1 MLDQPQANISLPE
14 NLISAIINGQ
24 ENAVAS
30 ALQFIFNE
38 VMKIEREL
46 HLKAGPYERVSER
59 QGQSNGFKN
68 KTLLTTNGPLELKI
82 PQVRDS
88 SFYPSSIEKGTRSE
102 QSLKL
107 AIAEMYIQGVSTR
120 KVAAIVVELCGK
132 EISST
137 QVSKLSAKLDEE
149 LEKFRSRNLGEISTL
164 YLDARYEKVRHD
176 GVVIDVAVLI
186 ATGVNPEGKREVLG
200 VSITISEAEVHWR
213 EFLSSLLK
221 RGLTGVRLVVS
232 DDHSGLKAARKSVL
246 PSVPW
251 QRCLFHYCQNAQ
263 AYVPKVS
270 MREEIAQSTRD
281 IFNCASKEEA
291 QQKLNSIIEKYKT
304 TASAYANWLESSAHE
319 VMTFYDFDRIT
330 WKKIRTINFQERL
343 NREIKRRTRVVGVFP
358 NINSLLRLV
367 TALLV
372 EIHDDW
378 TVGNKYLNNA
388 KI

>member
-14 NLISAIINGQ
+14 NLISAIIKG
-24 ENAVAS
+24 EDNAVMS
-30 ALQFIFNE
+30 TLQFIFNE

-46 HLKAGPYERVSER
+46 HLNAGSYERTIGR
-59 QGQSNGFKN
+59 QGHANGFKS
-68 KTLLTTNGPLELKI
+68 KTFLTSSGPLQLDI

-88 SFYPSSIEKGTRSE
+88 SFYPSAIEKGSRSE

-120 KVAAIVVELCGK
+120 KVADIVKKLCGK
-132 EISST
+132 EISSA
-137 QVSKLSAKLDEE
+137 QVSNLSAKLDVE
-149 LEKFRSRNLGEISTL
+149 LEKFRSRKLGEIGTL
-164 YLDARYEKVRHD
+164 YLDARYEKVRLD
-176 GVVIDVAVLI
+176 GVVVDVAVLI
-186 ATGVNPEGKREVLG
+186 ATGINSEGKREVLG
-200 VSITISEAEVHWR
+200 VSIMISEAEVHWR
-213 EFLSSLLK
+213 SFLSSLLE
-221 RGLTGVRLVVS
+221 RGLTGVKLIVS
-232 DDHSGLKAARKSVL
+232 DDHAGLKAARKSVL

-291 QQKLNSIIEKYKT
+291 LQKLKSVVEKYKT
-304 TASAYANWLESSAHE
+304 TACAYSNWLESSAHE
-319 VMTFYDFDRIT
+319 VMTFYDFDRTT

-358 NINSLLRLV
+358 NIKSLLRLV
-367 TALLV
+367 TAQLV
-372 EIHDDW
+372 EIHEDW
-378 TVGNKYLNNA
+378 TVGNKYLNNV